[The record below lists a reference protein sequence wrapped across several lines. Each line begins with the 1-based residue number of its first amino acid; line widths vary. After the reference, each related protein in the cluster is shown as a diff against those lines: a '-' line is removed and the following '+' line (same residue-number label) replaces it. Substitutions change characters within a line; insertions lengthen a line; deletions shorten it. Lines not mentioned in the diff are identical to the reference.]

1 MRGGVGLCDTHDGVL
16 ERLHEGVRATLL
28 EVVAGKEHVNAV
40 CNGTSSVGK
49 FRVHDGDREFW

>member
-1 MRGGVGLCDTHDGVL
+1 MGLRDTHDGVL
-16 ERLHEGVRATLL
+16 ECFHEGVRATLL

-40 CNGTSSVGK
+40 RDGTSSIGK